1 MTSSRSSH
9 APVFPKSFTWI
20 GVLIL
25 GSALASQALPGAVAA
40 SLGVSTSSV
49 NFTEL
54 SAPNGIFTGGQK
66 LDFATGIGGFGAGA
80 FSALGRIGMERTL
93 GVDENRREEYEGDL
107 LSSNVNPGGVST
119 WESNGIYFPRQD
131 QTLVITNNVR
141 TEGDTVSW
149 STRVQSLLTG
159 SMTNNRIVWDATLAD
174 SYTPIYSD
182 LGGGVLVVAD
192 SSGRHPALAIKAST
206 TAGVVSWGGPGG
218 FTTPL
223 VNDTRQPTA
232 YVYNTVAMDFTV
244 SVVVTLLDHD
254 PCSRDEALARA
265 AIIAGVIGGVTPS
278 YTSCL
283 GDAIWSGA
291 AGEVTT
297 LGLELDPR
305 ASPLLANEVSN
316 ITVEGLPA
324 GAEVSGFTPSES
336 GFSLDLDLSVDT
348 EPGEYDVAVLLLT
361 TTTQNGV
368 ESVSK
373 PFRSTA
379 RLTVTPLFVPE
390 PEPEP
395 IPDPEPEPEVIN
407 EPVVEPEVVD
417 EPIVEPEVAPE
428 PEIEP
433 EVVDEPV
440 VEPEEEVIAAP
451 SPAPA
456 PRSVPAEEVVV
467 FTVAPTP
474 AVITPRLVFVEP
486 IVPEAI
492 REPEP
497 ETSDEDENPGPIL
510 VAKPFEPSVSLVP
523 RPLEA
528 GALLGASMLVAVLAG
543 GLIAF
548 LRRRHS
554 REDAETEEWR

>member
-1 MTSSRSSH
+1 M
-9 APVFPKSFTWI
+9 
-20 GVLIL
+20 
-25 GSALASQALPGAVAA
+25 
-40 SLGVSTSSV
+40 GVSTSSV

-54 SAPNGIFTGGQK
+54 NAPDGIFTGGQK
-66 LDFATGIGGFGAGA
+66 LDFATGIAGFGAGA

-107 LSSNVNPGGVST
+107 LSSSVNPGGVST
-119 WESNGIYFPRQD
+119 WVSNGVYFPRQD
-131 QTLVITNNVR
+131 QTLVVTNNVR

-174 SYTPIYSD
+174 SYTPVYSD
-182 LGGGVLVVAD
+182 LGGGVLVVID
-192 SSGRHPALAIKAST
+192 SSDRHPALAIKAST

-223 VNDTRQPTA
+223 VNDTQQPTA
-232 YVYNTVAMDFTV
+232 YVYDTVAMDFTV

-254 PCSRDEALARA
+254 PCSRDAAAARA
-265 AIIAGVIGGVTPS
+265 AAIAGVIGSVTPS

-283 GDAIWSGA
+283 GDAIWAGA
-291 AGEVTT
+291 AGVATT

-324 GAEVSGFTPSES
+324 GAAVSGLTPSES
-336 GFSLDLDLSVDT
+336 GYSLGLDLSVDT
-348 EPGEYDVAVLLLT
+348 EPGEYDLAVLLLT
-361 TTTQNGV
+361 TTTQHGV
-368 ESVSK
+368 DSVSK

-395 IPDPEPEPEVIN
+395 EPEPIPDPEPEPEVIE

-417 EPIVEPEVAPE
+417 EPIVEPEPE

-440 VEPEEEVIAAP
+440 VVQEEEVIAAT
-451 SPAPA
+451 SPTPA
-456 PRSVPAEEVVV
+456 PRSEPAEEVVV
-467 FTVAPTP
+467 VTVVPTP

-486 IVPEAI
+486 IVPETI
-492 REPEP
+492 SEREPEI
-497 ETSDEDENPGPIL
+497 SDEDENPGPLL

-528 GALLGASMLVAVLAG
+528 GALLGASMVVAVLAG

-548 LRRRHS
+548 LRRRRS
-554 REDAETEEWR
+554 SNDAETEEWR